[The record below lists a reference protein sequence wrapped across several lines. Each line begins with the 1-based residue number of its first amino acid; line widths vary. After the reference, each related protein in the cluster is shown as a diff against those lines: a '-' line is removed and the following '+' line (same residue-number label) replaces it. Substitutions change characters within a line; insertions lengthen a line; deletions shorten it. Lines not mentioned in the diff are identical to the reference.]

1 MENIIRIKVSIIVPV
16 YNVKD
21 YLQKCLDSLVHQ
33 TLKDIEIIIVDD
45 GSTDGSGEF
54 IDAYASGYPS
64 IIHVIHKE
72 NGGLMSAW
80 TTGVRNSKGDYIG
93 FIDSDDYATI
103 DMYEQ
108 LYSLASKHDVDIVIS
123 NYLINGTKLGT
134 HPIKDGKY
142 VGEELN
148 KIFKEH
154 IFPSPTTY
162 SISMSRMPKLYRRN
176 IIVDNLQYTT
186 CLSKTFEDRYIMPA
200 ALLSANSIYYTSK
213 GYYCWMIREGSNHGM
228 YKPQLLDDIKRVY
241 GVQHQVVADKY
252 PDLEQK
258 WEEAFLDFIRLYV
271 DRNIIRVKDF
281 STKVKSAKVLLNDEL
296 TRIRINKY
304 GHLFRNRMGIA
315 VKVSYRLHCPTLL
328 AVFSYLTQS
337 KE

>member
-1 MENIIRIKVSIIVPV
+1 MENIIRKKVSIIVPV

-45 GSTDGSGEF
+45 GSTDGSAELV
-54 IDAYASGYPS
+54 DAYASRHPN
-64 IIHVIHKE
+64 IIRVIHKQ

-80 TTGVRNSKGDYIG
+80 TTGVRLSHGEYIG
-93 FIDSDDYATI
+93 FIDSDDYAKL
-103 DMYEQ
+103 DMFEH
-108 LYSLASKHDVDIVIS
+108 LFSLASKHDVDIVIS
-123 NYLINGTKLGT
+123 NYLINGTKLGS
-134 HPIKDGKY
+134 HPINDGKY

-148 KIFKEH
+148 KTFKEH

-176 IIVDNLQYTT
+176 IILDNLQYTA
-186 CLSKTFEDRYIMPA
+186 CLSRTFEDRYIMPPV
-200 ALLSANSIYYTSK
+200 LLSASSIYYTSE
-213 GYYCWMIREGSNHGM
+213 GFYCWMIREGSNHGM

-241 GVQHQVVADKY
+241 GVQHQVVTDKY
-252 PDLEQK
+252 PALEQK

-271 DRNIIRVKDF
+271 DRNIVRVKDF
-281 STKVKSAKVLLNDEL
+281 STKIRSAKVLLNDDL
-296 TRIRINKY
+296 SKDRLNKY
-304 GHLFRNRMGIA
+304 GYLFGNKLGKA
-315 VKVSYRLHCPTLL
+315 VKLAYNMHCPALL
-328 AVFSYLTQS
+328 AILSYLTES